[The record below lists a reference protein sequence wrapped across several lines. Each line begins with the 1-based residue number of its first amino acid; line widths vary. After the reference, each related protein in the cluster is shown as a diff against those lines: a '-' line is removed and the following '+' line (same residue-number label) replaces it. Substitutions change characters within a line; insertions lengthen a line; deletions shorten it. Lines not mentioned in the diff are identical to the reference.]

1 MHDDE
6 VATVKTLEAKSR
18 PSLT

>member
-6 VATVKTLEAKSR
+6 VQ
-18 PSLT
+18 